1 MAVHLKR
8 YLLAVFLGALALA
21 TLLPTEAIAQ
31 TQGKRIS
38 VSFKDKPLA
47 ACALVIVD
55 GSPITVSGA
64 MAEVT
69 AFFFGRSRP
78 EPS

>member
-21 TLLPTEAIAQ
+21 ALLPAEAAAQ

-47 ACALVIVD
+47 SILDFVGRQGD
-55 GSPITVSGA
+55 Y
-64 MAEVT
+64 EVT
-69 AFFFGRSRP
+69 YTDDVRNDTLTVTISF
-78 EPS
+78 